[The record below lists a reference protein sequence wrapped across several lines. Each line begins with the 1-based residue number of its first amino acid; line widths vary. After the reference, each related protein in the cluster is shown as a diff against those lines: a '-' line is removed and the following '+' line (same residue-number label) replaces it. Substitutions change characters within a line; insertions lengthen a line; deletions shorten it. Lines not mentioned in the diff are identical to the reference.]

1 MRQNE
6 AARNCDN
13 RMRSMVYLDHHAT
26 TPLDPRVLAAMMPFF
41 TGKFGNAASRSHQFG
56 WEAEQAVE
64 EARKQVARLIG
75 AAPREIVFTS
85 GATESDNL
93 AIKGVA
99 EAYAGKGDH
108 FITCGTEHKAVL
120 DVCARLEQRGARVTR
135 LPVGRDG
142 LVDPGAVEAAI
153 GAHTVL
159 VSIMYANNEAGSIQ
173 PVAEIGRICRERGVP
188 FHCDAAQ
195 AVGKVPVNVDAA
207 RIDLLSISGHK
218 MYGPKG
224 AGALYM
230 RGRGPCVRLT
240 AQMDGGGHER
250 GMRSGT
256 LNVPGIVGLGEA
268 CAISGREMGE
278 ESARLGRLRD
288 RLREKLEAGLE
299 DVRVN
304 GSMEHRL
311 PGNLNMSFADVE
323 AESLMMGMRGV
334 AVSSGSACTSAA
346 LAGSSTKEPSYVLK
360 AMGVGDDAARTAIR
374 FGLGRFNTEEE
385 VDWAAACAI
394 EAVKKLRELTAP
406 PVGRGT
412 GQQACST
419 GGI

>member
-1 MRQNE
+1 
-6 AARNCDN
+6 
-13 RMRSMVYLDHHAT
+13 MVYLDHHAT
-26 TPLDPRVLAAMMPFF
+26 TPLDPRVLAAMMPYL
-41 TGKFGNAASRSHQFG
+41 TGKFGNAASRNHKFG

-64 EARKQVARLIG
+64 ESRQQIARLIG
-75 AAPREIVFTS
+75 ASPREIIFTS

-108 FITCGTEHKAVL
+108 VIACAIEHKAVL
-120 DVCARLEQRGARVTR
+120 DVCRRLVERGARVTW

-142 LVDPGAVEAAI
+142 LVDPGVVEAAI
-153 GAHTVL
+153 GERTVL
-159 VSIMYANNEAGSIQ
+159 VSIMYANNEVGAIQ

-188 FHCDAAQ
+188 FHSDAAQ
-195 AVGKVPVNVDAA
+195 AVGKVPVNVDADS
-207 RIDLLSISGHK
+207 IDLLSISAHK

-224 AGALYM
+224 AGALYV
-230 RGRGPCVRLT
+230 RHRDPRVRLT

-268 CAISGREMGE
+268 CAICGREMDE
-278 ESARLGRLRD
+278 ESARLRRLRD
-288 RLREKLEAGLE
+288 RLRAKLEAELE
-299 DVRVN
+299 EVSIN

-311 PGNLNMSFADVE
+311 PHNLNMSFAYVE
-323 AESLMMGMRGV
+323 AESLMMGMSGV

-346 LAGSSTKEPSYVLK
+346 SAASSKMEPSYVLK
-360 AMGVGDDAARTAIR
+360 AMGVADDAARTSIR

-385 VDWAAACAI
+385 VDYAAACAI
-394 EAVKKLRELTAP
+394 EAVKKLRELSPRMEMA
-406 PVGRGT
+406 
-412 GQQACST
+412 
-419 GGI
+419 